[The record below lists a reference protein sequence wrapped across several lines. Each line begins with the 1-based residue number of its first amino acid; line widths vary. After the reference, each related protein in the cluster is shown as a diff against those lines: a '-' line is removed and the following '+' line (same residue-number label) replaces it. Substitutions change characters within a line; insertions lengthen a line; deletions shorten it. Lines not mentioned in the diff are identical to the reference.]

1 MGPGDSVTALIDDRI
16 WLWNEPSQD
25 GDFFSSAVV
34 LAGEMR
40 GVVSSFILIIT
51 WLSVLGVELANSF
64 VHGNSKSNDDWSVVT
79 LSGFTVISL
88 HMYLWIITKKNGLNL
103 NIERL
108 LEEAFFSTSK
118 SDTRKV
124 ISNLN
129 RSDFSNRVSL
139 FIFSK

>member
-1 MGPGDSVTALIDDRI
+1 MLIYLVMGPGDSVTALIDDRI

-88 HMYLWIITKKNGLNL
+88 HMYLWIITKKKWFKFEHWKIIRGS
-103 NIERL
+103 I
-108 LEEAFFSTSK
+108 FFNFEKWYPK
-118 SDTRKV
+118 S
-124 ISNLN
+124 N
-129 RSDFSNRVSL
+129 
-139 FIFSK
+139 